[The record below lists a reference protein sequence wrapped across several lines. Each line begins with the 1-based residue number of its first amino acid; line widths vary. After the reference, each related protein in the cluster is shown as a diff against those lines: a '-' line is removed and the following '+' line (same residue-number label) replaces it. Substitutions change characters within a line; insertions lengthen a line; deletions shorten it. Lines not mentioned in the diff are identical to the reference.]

1 MVSDTG
7 MVTTNLNSNK
17 MMKNISTVPEIEAM
31 KQKSLYKIIILTV
44 FGIIF
49 TVATLFSHFYL
60 PSALEN
66 AIVEEFMLNPESS
79 SYQGWQKSN
88 IPIYSS
94 YYFFNI
100 TNPDELFK
108 EGAKPRLQEIGPYVF
123 QLNFEKVNIS
133 WNFDNGTVE
142 YRQVKT
148 WTPVPS
154 KSIGSLDDE
163 IVHVNVPLLSGIHQI
178 RSIPEEEKFLAY
190 ESLNSLIDAFNMSFV
205 MKHKIRQLLFEGYE
219 DDLLTT
225 ASSFYPGEV
234 AQTRFGWLYQKNNTS
249 SDGLFRVY
257 TGQLDSG
264 RKLGLID
271 TWNNENENIKWKVG
285 EKCRSFD
292 HTTTGDLQP
301 PFFLRENYHLLQ
313 YFGQQNLLKPLPSIR
328 MFIADICR
336 SFDLEYMETIETMD
350 QIRRYRYRM
359 GPSTFNYT
367 SSNDNHCYCKNN
379 KSCPPDGLFDLGICA
394 KDSPVFTSSPHFLFA
409 DPSLLNSVDGL
420 QPNIDKHLFTMEFDH
435 KFALALTIDVK
446 FQLNVLAKKSD
457 EIEIMEDW
465 PDNFELYLPQFW
477 FTTHAELD
485 ESITYQLYFLSNV
498 LPLIL
503 LLTTILIA
511 LLAIIC
517 FIFLTIYI
525 MNIRMMSWTLNDK
538 TRYESVSMMET
549 KSNDNE

>member
-1 MVSDTG
+1 
-7 MVTTNLNSNK
+7 
-17 MMKNISTVPEIEAM
+17 
-31 KQKSLYKIIILTV
+31 
-44 FGIIF
+44 
-49 TVATLFSHFYL
+49 
-60 PSALEN
+60 
-66 AIVEEFMLNPESS
+66 
-79 SYQGWQKSN
+79 
-88 IPIYSS
+88 
-94 YYFFNI
+94 
-100 TNPDELFK
+100 
-108 EGAKPRLQEIGPYVF
+108 
-123 QLNFEKVNIS
+123 
-133 WNFDNGTVE
+133 
-142 YRQVKT
+142 
-148 WTPVPS
+148 
-154 KSIGSLDDE
+154 
-163 IVHVNVPLLSGIHQI
+163 
-178 RSIPEEEKFLAY
+178 
-190 ESLNSLIDAFNMSFV
+190 

-350 QIRRYRYRM
+350 QIHRYRYRM

-409 DPSLLNSVDGL
+409 DQSLLNSVDGL

-435 KFALALTIDVK
+435 VSNGFSIFFPQEINL
-446 FQLNVLAKKSD
+446 FVL
-457 EIEIMEDW
+457 EICLSL
-465 PDNFELYLPQFW
+465 DNRCKISAQRFGQK
-477 FTTHAELD
+477 
-485 ESITYQLYFLSNV
+485 
-498 LPLIL
+498 
-503 LLTTILIA
+503 
-511 LLAIIC
+511 
-517 FIFLTIYI
+517 
-525 MNIRMMSWTLNDK
+525 IR
-538 TRYESVSMMET
+538 
-549 KSNDNE
+549 